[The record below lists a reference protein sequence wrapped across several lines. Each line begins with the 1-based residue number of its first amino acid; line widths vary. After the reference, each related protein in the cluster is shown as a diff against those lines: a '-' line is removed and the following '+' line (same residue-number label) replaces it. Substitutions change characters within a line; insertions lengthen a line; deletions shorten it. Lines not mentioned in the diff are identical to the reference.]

1 MDTNDS
7 PLNCIP
13 PNEWDAL
20 IISILKPFF
29 PLCTRDTLITRE
41 DLQQEAW
48 ISLLIACERYD
59 SLKGKFVTFAYHYI
73 RGRVMRYVSK
83 VTRNKP
89 HQIDNDRTYID
100 AIEDDKGYIDTTAE
114 RNDFMKTIFSLVSD
128 QKHTELLHEHF
139 INNKSFRQIAKEID
153 TSHVSVANRVNK
165 LLDVLETRLENENA

>member
-13 PNEWDAL
+13 QNEWDAL

-29 PLCTRDTLITRE
+29 SLCTRDTLITKE

-59 SLKGKFVTFAYHYI
+59 SLKGKFITFAYHYI
-73 RGRVMRYVSK
+73 RGRVMRYISR

-89 HQIDNDRTYID
+89 YQIDEDATLLDDRVY
-100 AIEDDKGYIDTTAE
+100 EDTTVE
-114 RNDFMKTIFSLVSD
+114 RHDFMKTIFSLVSD
-128 QKHTELLHEHF
+128 QKYTELLHEHF
-139 INNKSFRQIAKEID
+139 INDKSFRQIAKETN
-153 TSHVSVANRVNK
+153 TSHSSVANRVNG
-165 LLDVLETRLENENA
+165 LLDLLELRLENENA